1 MGAAT
6 RDGAAAGDG
15 RVDGMSSQLLRNRF
29 FMEGILLGG
38 ICGVVLGTLIAFQV
52 GNERVAPRR
61 LLARLERVVGREPA
75 VPFELFRQ

>member
-29 FMEGILLGG
+29 FVEGIVLGG